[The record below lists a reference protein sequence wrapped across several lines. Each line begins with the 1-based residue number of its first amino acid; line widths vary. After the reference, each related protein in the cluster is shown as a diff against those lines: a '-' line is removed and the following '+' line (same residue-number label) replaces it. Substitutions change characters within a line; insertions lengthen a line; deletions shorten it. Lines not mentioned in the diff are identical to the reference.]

1 MIGTGELH
9 YCRAP
14 QPPTTN
20 HQPTAMTTATTD
32 YAFLSLAVLAH
43 AGLPLLF
50 TPAAP
55 LGTALLL
62 ICAPAA
68 AVAAGIKANR
78 S

>member
-14 QPPTTN
+14 QPTTN
-20 HQPTAMTTATTD
+20 HPPAMTTATTD

-68 AVAAGIKANR
+68 AVAAGIKAAR